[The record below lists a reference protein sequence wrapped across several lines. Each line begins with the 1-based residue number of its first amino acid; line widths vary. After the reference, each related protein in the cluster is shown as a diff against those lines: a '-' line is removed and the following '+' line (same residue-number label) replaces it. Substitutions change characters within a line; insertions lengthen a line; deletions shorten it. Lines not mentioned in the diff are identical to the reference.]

1 MRIAV
6 AGGTGFIGGPLC
18 RALQSQGNEIL
29 VLTRSPE
36 RVPAGLR
43 ALHWNGRS
51 AGPWRQALEGCRAVV
66 NLAGEPIVA
75 GRWTSSRKQVLRDS
89 RIESTRALVEAFA
102 DMKQPPQIL
111 INASAIG
118 YYGGQGDE
126 ACEESTPPGDDF
138 LAHLCVDWETEAL
151 KAKSS
156 GVRVVNLRLG
166 IVLADDGGA
175 LAKMIPPFR
184 FFAGGPLGSG
194 TQWMSWISR
203 EDILRLI
210 RHALDSDLEG
220 PLNAVAPNALSNAEF
235 SRALGASLH
244 RPSWLPVPETALRLL
259 LGEMAEMLLTG
270 RRVLPRKALDSGFK
284 FSRPDLPSALSAC
297 LP

>member
-1 MRIAV
+1 MKIAV
-6 AGGTGFIGGPLC
+6 VGGTGFIGAPLSSAL
-18 RALQSQGNEIL
+18 RAEGNEVL
-29 VLTRSPE
+29 VLTRSAA

-43 ALHWNGRS
+43 ALLWDGQS

-75 GRWTSSRKQVLRDS
+75 GRWTSRRKQVLRDS
-89 RIESTRALVEAFA
+89 RIDSTRALSDAFA
-102 DMKQPPQIL
+102 ALKQPPQVL

-118 YYGGQGDE
+118 YYGGQGEDT
-126 ACEESTPPGDDF
+126 CEESTPPGDDF
-138 LAHLCVDWETEAL
+138 LARLCVDWEAEAL
-151 KAKSS
+151 KAKTS
-156 GVRVVNLRLG
+156 GARVVNLRLG
-166 IVLADDGGA
+166 IVLASDGGA

-203 EDILRLI
+203 EDVLRLI
-210 RHALDSDLEG
+210 RHVLVSDLEG

-235 SRALGASLH
+235 SRVLGASLH
-244 RPSWLPVPETALRLL
+244 RPSWLPVPATALRLL

-284 FSRPDLPSALSAC
+284 FSHPDLPSALSAC